1 MRRRDVLALPIL
13 AAAGG
18 FSSEMAFGDTGKP
31 LKSDLVEKAKI
42 AMLCMQRASWE
53 QGVASQAMIEQG
65 EKNIIVLMAK
75 EAVLRSKSDGRAAM
89 LGSDSAVTD
98 PGSNGAAILYA
109 YKVTGDKKL
118 KDAANALY
126 TYLKKK
132 APRTENGA
140 ICHVTAGKEIWSDS
154 MFMTPPFL
162 ALMGDFE
169 ETIRQVDCYRG
180 YLWNKEKKLFSHI
193 WDDKK
198 KVFKREACWGGG
210 NGWCAAGMAQIIDTL
225 PKDKEEDRK
234 KLIGYTEELL
244 DGCISFMRP
253 DGLFY
258 DVVDD
263 ANTFVETNLSQML
276 AYSIYKGVKS
286 GWLKDSFLKSADKMR
301 AGAHAKVDEYGVVQG
316 ACGSPLFDRSGT
328 STEAQAFLLMMEAAY
343 TRLSG

>member
-18 FSSEMAFGDTGKP
+18 YSSKMVLAESGKP
-31 LKSDLVEKAKI
+31 EKNNLVEKAKR

-53 QGVASQAMIEQG
+53 QGVASHAMIEQG
-65 EKNIIVLMAK
+65 EKDIVVLMGK
-75 EAVLRSKSDGRAAM
+75 EAVTRRKEDGRVAM
-89 LGSDSAVTD
+89 LGTENAVTD

-109 YKVTGDKKL
+109 YKVTGDSKL
-118 KDAANALY
+118 KDAADALY
-126 TYLKKK
+126 TYLKKR

-140 ICHVTAGKEIWSDS
+140 ISHVTPGKEIWSDA

-180 YLWNKEKKLFSHI
+180 FLWNKEKKLFAHI

-198 KVFKREACWGGG
+198 KVFKHEACWGGG

-253 DGLFY
+253 DGLFH

-263 ANTFVETNLSQML
+263 TNTFVETNLSQML

-286 GWLKDSFLKSADKMR
+286 GWLKDSYLKAADKMR
-301 AGAHAKVDEYGVVQG
+301 TGAHAKVDEYGVVQG

-343 TRLSG
+343 SRLVG